1 VLVGDAFGFLDPLY
15 SSGVLLALKS
25 GQLAADTI
33 DVALKSNDLSE
44 ASLRRWEPEYIKGMD
59 RMRKLVCA
67 FYDGFNFGRFVKKF
81 PHLKGTV
88 TDLLIGDLFRDE
100 VDQVWEP
107 MEIVEAERRAEMA
120 AREAAALAGAN

>member
-1 VLVGDAFGFLDPLY
+1 M
-15 SSGVLLALKS
+15 SLK
-25 GQLAADTI
+25 A
-33 DVALKSNDLSE
+33 NDLSA
-44 ASLRRWEPEYIKGMD
+44 ASLGQWETEYVKGRD

-67 FYDGFNFGRFVKKF
+67 FYDGFNFGRFVKKY

-100 VDQVWEP
+100 VDKVWEP

-120 AREAAALAGAN
+120 AREAEAMVAAN